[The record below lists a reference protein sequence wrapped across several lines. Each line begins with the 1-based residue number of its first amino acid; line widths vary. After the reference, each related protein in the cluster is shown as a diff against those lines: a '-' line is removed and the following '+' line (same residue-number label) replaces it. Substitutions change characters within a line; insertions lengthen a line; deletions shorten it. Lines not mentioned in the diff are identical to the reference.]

1 VVRMKSSSSREEAAT
16 ATCTV
21 PFFSPRDY
29 TRHIREFDE
38 IIDVRS
44 PGEFEEDHIPGAVNL
59 PVLDNAER
67 AEVGTLHNTRGEKH
81 LARQLGAAYISAN
94 TSRFLKQHF
103 YGKDLTYRPLV
114 YCWRGGQRS
123 RSLAI
128 ILKEIGFCP
137 SVLQGGWKEYRKLVR
152 DGVTLVQDP
161 ARDLQLDRLDRCR
174 LLLVSGTTGSGKSL
188 LLETLE
194 ARGEQVVHLERLAKH
209 KGSTLGNYW
218 GEPQPTQKM
227 FETLLWHQILR
238 LDPSKVIWVENESA
252 KIGKIAVPN
261 RFWKKMCRSPRV
273 HLQTCLEDRV
283 LFTMSDYSYFC
294 NDRGLPTLVELISRL
309 EKHAGKQ
316 KPKEWI
322 QLARESKWQE
332 LTRELIVEYYDRNY
346 KSPRGSPLAT
356 FALPPGLILA
366 PADLSTSAVLE
377 EIVTFGEQFV
387 SSQPEEKEE
396 EEVLKEQEKLREEEE
411 LLAKEKQ
418 EREEEE
424 KLRETEELTKVESET
439 LHSHVKDLNCNQVEA

>member
-1 VVRMKSSSSREEAAT
+1 VEGEAAT
-16 ATCTV
+16 TTCTV

-81 LARQLGAAYISAN
+81 LARQLGAAYISGN
-94 TSRFLKQHF
+94 TARFLKQHF
-103 YGKDLTYRPLV
+103 FGKELTHRPLV

-128 ILKEIGFCP
+128 ILKEIGFSP

-161 ARDLQLDRLDRCR
+161 ARDTQIDTLDRCR
-174 LLLVSGTTGSGKSL
+174 ILLVSGTTGSGKSL

-218 GEPQPTQKM
+218 GQPQPSQKM
-227 FETLLWHQILR
+227 FETLLWHQILQ
-238 LDPSKVIWVENESA
+238 LDPDKVIWVENESA

-294 NDRGLPTLVELISRL
+294 NAGGLPTLVELLTRL

-322 QLARESKWQE
+322 QLAKESKWQE
-332 LTRELIVEYYDRNY
+332 LTKELIVEYYDRNY

-356 FALPPGLILA
+356 FAPPPGLILDPDTLA
-366 PADLSTSAVLE
+366 TSAVLE
-377 EIVTFGEQFV
+377 EIIAFGDHFV

-396 EEVLKEQEKLREEEE
+396 EEVLKEQNKLREEEE

-418 EREEEE
+418 ERDQEE
-424 KLRETEELTKVESET
+424 KLREGKKDTEEVIEVESES
-439 LHSHVKDLNCNQVEA
+439 LHSPVKDLNCNQVQA